1 MKGEG
6 GALNLQI
13 GYDGKAARWREMR
26 GKGLVARDAV
36 RRDGNS
42 YVVSEVSL
50 RDEGRSREYRVNQDV
65 SNKLICTCA
74 EFGVEAQSD
83 SDFACQ
89 HIYAG
94 RLWQQQHAALDDI
107 RQGSNDAAQTEDK
120 AMVSVQEVEAKLNGG
135 NNQQST
141 RAVTHAD
148 EKVQQA
154 FKHLLQLLRKPVDE
168 KLIRVREGWTDRT
181 GRKHSVEY
189 IEWHTVADLLDRIC
203 PSWSHSVKSI
213 SHIGETVAV
222 VASLTISGITREGV
236 GTGAGDTET
245 GIKKAEHDALKRAA
259 VKFGIARDL
268 YQREGET
275 GTDMEGKANRLPKS
289 YASDLAGSDPVA
301 KGRNDLVTPK
311 QLGMIRRLAQ
321 ESHLDAEAEC
331 QTMYRCRVEDLNKQ
345 AASRLIETLM
355 NRAGMSKQPT
365 ARVS

>member
-1 MKGEG
+1 MS
-6 GALNLQI
+6 LHI
-13 GYDGKAARWREMR
+13 GHDGTAARLREMR

-42 YVVSEVSL
+42 YVVSALSL
-50 RDEGRSREYRVNQDV
+50 RDEGRSREYRVNQDE
-65 SNKLICTCA
+65 SDKLICTCA

-89 HIYAG
+89 HIHAA

-107 RQGSNDAAQTEDK
+107 RQGRHDPAQTEGK

-141 RAVTHAD
+141 RAVTNAD

-168 KLIRVREGWTDRT
+168 KLIRVREGWTDRN

-268 YQREGET
+268 YQREGES
-275 GTDMEGKANRLPKS
+275 GVEVSENRTHRSPQS
-289 YASDLAGSDPVA
+289 FASVPTGSDPVA
-301 KGRNDLVTPK
+301 KGMNDLITPR

-331 QTMYRCRVEDLNKQ
+331 QTMYRCKVEDLNKQ

-365 ARVS
+365 VRAS